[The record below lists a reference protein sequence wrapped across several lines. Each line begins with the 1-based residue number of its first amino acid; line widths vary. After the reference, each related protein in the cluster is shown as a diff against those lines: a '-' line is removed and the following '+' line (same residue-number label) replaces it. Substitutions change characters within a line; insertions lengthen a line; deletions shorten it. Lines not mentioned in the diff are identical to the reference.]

1 MKVEEILKLKEA
13 GFDNDSIIRFA
24 NAVEKLDAE
33 EQKPE
38 IPAEKPAEDAKPIKP
53 VQQEI
58 PEWVSALTSE
68 LQGLRKTI
76 QASNIRSVQDNDIN
90 QPKTAVEVM
99 AEVLNAPGGK
109 TK

>member
-13 GFDNDSIIRFA
+13 GFDNESIIKFA

-33 EQKPE
+33 DQKPE
-38 IPAEKPAEDAKPIKP
+38 IPAEKPAEEPKIIKP
-53 VQQEI
+53 VQEI

-76 QASNIRSVQDNDIN
+76 QASNIRSVQENDIIK
-90 QPKTAVEVM
+90 PKTAVEVM

>member
-13 GFDNDSIIRFA
+13 GFDNDSIIKFA

-38 IPAEKPAEDAKPIKP
+38 IPAEKPAEDAKSIKP
-53 VQQEI
+53 VQEI

-76 QASNIRSVQDNDIN
+76 QASNIRSVQDNDISK
-90 QPKTAVEVM
+90 PKTASEIL
-99 AEVLNAPGGK
+99 ADVLNAPGGNK
-109 TK
+109 K

>member
-13 GFDNDSIIRFA
+13 GFDNDSIIKFA

-33 EQKPE
+33 EQKTE
-38 IPAEKPAEDAKPIKP
+38 NPAEKPTESEKPIKP
-53 VQQEI
+53 VQEI

-76 QASNIRSVQDNDIN
+76 QASNIRSVQENDIIK
-90 QPKTAVEVM
+90 PKTASEIL
-99 AEVLNAPGGK
+99 ADVLNAPGGK

>member
-13 GFDNDSIIRFA
+13 GFDNDSIIKFA

-38 IPAEKPAEDAKPIKP
+38 IPAEKPAEDDAKSIKP
-53 VQQEI
+53 VQEI

-76 QASNIRSVQDNDIN
+76 QASNIRSVQENDIIK
-90 QPKTAVEVM
+90 PKTASEIL
-99 AEVLNAPGGK
+99 ADVLNAPGGNK
-109 TK
+109 K

>member
-13 GFDNDSIIRFA
+13 GFDNESIIKFA

-38 IPAEKPAEDAKPIKP
+38 IPAEKPAEEPKTIKP
-53 VQQEI
+53 VQEI

-76 QASNIRSVQDNDIN
+76 QASNIRSVQDNDISK
-90 QPKTAVEVM
+90 PKTASEIL
-99 AEVLNAPGGK
+99 ADVLNAPGGNK
-109 TK
+109 K